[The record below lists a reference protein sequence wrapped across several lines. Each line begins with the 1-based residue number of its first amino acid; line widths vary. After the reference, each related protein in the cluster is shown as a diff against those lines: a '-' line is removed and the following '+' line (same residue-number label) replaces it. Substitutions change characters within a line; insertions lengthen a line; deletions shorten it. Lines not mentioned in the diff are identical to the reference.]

1 MLIEMENSTEMTLSA
16 ANEAIA
22 LISEFAEPVP
32 RPLRARFL
40 ERVGALLSGD
50 EILSPAKIVEA
61 CRQVQIELRVSPAPG
76 LDEPPPLRSP
86 HQRRAR

>member
-1 MLIEMENSTEMTLSA
+1 MLIERENSTQMTLTA

-22 LISEFAEPVP
+22 LIHEFAEPVP
-32 RPLRARFL
+32 RPLRPRFL
-40 ERVGALLSGD
+40 ERVSALLSGD
-50 EILSPAKIVEA
+50 EILSPAKVMEA
-61 CRQVQIELRVSPAPG
+61 CRQVQIELRVAPAVD

>member
-1 MLIEMENSTEMTLSA
+1 MPLSA

-22 LISEFAEPVP
+22 LIHEFAEPVP

-40 ERVGALLSGD
+40 ERVGALLPGD
-50 EILSPAKIVEA
+50 EILSPAKVVAA
-61 CRQVQIELRVSPAPG
+61 CWQAQVELRVSPAPD